1 MDELFLQ
8 ILNNALTVSYLIIAI
23 IVVRALA
30 KKMPKWIVCLFWI
43 LVALKLVFPIQ
54 IESRLSLIPSANPL
68 HSDIAM
74 DRNPEFDSGIES
86 LDSLVNPVFEKHLT
100 PSEIASANPLQIYLY
115 MGKVLWLVGL
125 LLMIGYALLSY
136 MLLELDKQEAKKIND
151 ALSATEWRLLDSSV
165 DGVWTT
171 KATFQVLEGT
181 KVRKNEQ
188 LSKPLFGKYFLS

>member
-1 MDELFLQ
+1 
-8 ILNNALTVSYLIIAI
+8 
-23 IVVRALA
+23 
-30 KKMPKWIVCLFWI
+30 
-43 LVALKLVFPIQ
+43 
-54 IESRLSLIPSANPL
+54 
-68 HSDIAM
+68 
-74 DRNPEFDSGIES
+74 
-86 LDSLVNPVFEKHLT
+86 
-100 PSEIASANPLQIYLY
+100 

-165 DGVWTT
+165 DGGWTT

-181 KVRKNEQ
+181 KIRKNEQ